1 MIRGFLTRGILEGD
15 EGGKWVEL
23 RGCFRR
29 GEVVMSDVIQKA
41 KYDIEPRWRA
51 CLHASQ
57 QTGL

>member
-1 MIRGFLTRGILEGD
+1 LTRGILEGD

-41 KYDIEPRWRA
+41 KYDIEPRWRD